1 MILCECVQVIKWLL
15 DSYMIVCVFIC
26 SNSQSIS
33 FVLHTHLRLES
44 SMASGVVPYTILK
57 ASIYSCIPV
66 TQAWHLLSAT
76 ASSHFTKQVDLH
88 SQEHIKLK
96 GARLDCASKPQDH
109 AYIFTGDYLP
119 IIKQTCSF
127 CRWWRGVLILQQ
139 VMVNRKLDG
148 MRSIFF
154 LQPDNSRL

>member
-1 MILCECVQVIKWLL
+1 MCMYHYDSNYMIYSFVVLAWWLILCECVRVQVIKWLL
-15 DSYMIVCVFIC
+15 VYDTDCVFIC
-26 SNSQSIS
+26 SNSQSTS
-33 FVLHTHLRLES
+33 FVLHTHLRLEL

-57 ASIYSCIPV
+57 ASIYSCIPE

-76 ASSHFTKQVDLH
+76 ASSHFTKQVDLC

-127 CRWWRGVLILQQ
+127 CRWWRGVLVIIQ
-139 VMVNRKLDG
+139 
-148 MRSIFF
+148 
-154 LQPDNSRL
+154 